1 MKYDV
6 FTEIAVR
13 MEEIGEDK
21 HYFDEIKKLKF
32 LFNDIHFYH
41 GSVAIH
47 DEDGDIKAIAY
58 TRDSNFVVIKKK
70 SISFVTLTGVY
81 NCKVDD
87 EKHVVVKY
95 YDKNALDE
103 LYEQNPE
110 TQYETKSFEEIG
122 IKPDLKER
130 IKNKK
135 FKKKDIEAEVT
146 IENLVQ
152 EKYQKKMMK
161 KLKNQK

>member
-6 FTEIAVR
+6 FTEISVKL
-13 MEEIGEDK
+13 EKLGEDK
-21 HYFDEIKKLKF
+21 HYFDDIKKLKF

-47 DEDGDIKAIAY
+47 NEDTDLKAVAY
-58 TRDSNFVVIKKK
+58 TRDDCSVVIKKK
-70 SISFVTLTGVY
+70 SITFITSTGVY

-87 EKHVVVKY
+87 DKHVSVKY
-95 YDKNALDE
+95 YDKESIDE
-103 LYEQNPE
+103 LSDLNPKTE
-110 TQYETKSFEEIG
+110 YDTRSFEELG

-152 EKYQKKMMK
+152 EKIQKKNK
-161 KLKNQK
+161 KLSLK

>member
-21 HYFDEIKKLKF
+21 HYFDEIKKLNF

-58 TRDSNFVVIKKK
+58 SRDSSFVVIKKK
-70 SISFVTLTGVY
+70 SITFVTLTGVY

-95 YDKNALDE
+95 YDKDALDE
-103 LYEQNPE
+103 LSEQNPE

-152 EKYQKKMMK
+152 EKYQKKNK
-161 KLKNQK
+161 KLSLK